1 MITMSTKLINQ
12 IDAILPQTQ
21 CTQCGY
27 QGCRPYAEAIATG
40 TPHNQCPP
48 GGERVIRE
56 LSALLQRD
64 ALPLNPHN
72 GLHEPKRI
80 AVIREAE
87 CIGCTKCIQACPV
100 DAIVGSGK
108 QMHTVITDECTGCDL
123 CVTPCPVDCI
133 DMIVA
138 ADAQQPEL
146 MPAAQRVAQSNHYR
160 ERHQQRQQRLERL
173 QLEAAQKHQ
182 HNKKPQQAQTA
193 DMRKAKQDYI
203 AAAMARTKAK
213 MGQRNESK

>member
-1 MITMSTKLINQ
+1 MSTKLINQ

-27 QGCRPYAEAIATG
+27 RGCRPYAEAISTG
-40 TPHNQCPP
+40 TPHNQCPT
-48 GGERVIRE
+48 GGDRVIRE
-56 LSALLQRD
+56 LAALLQRD
-64 ALPLNPHN
+64 ILTLNPQN
-72 GLHEPKRI
+72 GTHQPKRI
-80 AVIREAE
+80 AHIRENE

-108 QMHTVITDECTGCDL
+108 KMHTVLTDECTGCDL

-133 DMIVA
+133 DMLVA
-138 ADAQQPEL
+138 PDAQEPEL
-146 MPAAQRVAQSNHYR
+146 MPDAQRIAQSSHYR

-173 QLEAAQKHQ
+173 KLEEAQKHQ
-182 HNKKPQQAQTA
+182 HNKKPLQTQAT
-193 DMRKAKQDYI
+193 DMRRAKQDYI

-213 MGQRNESK
+213 MNQRHEPK